1 MDKKPRC
8 MKCKHYSARA
18 LFSDLPEPIIQG
30 TCTKC
35 DKDIVA
41 NDPANEVPYWCPG
54 YETLDKKYIKC
65 PVCGGTVLNKNVFK
79 ITDDD
84 GNGGCYPSCET
95 CHGKGIL
102 EEKIMDLKNVTEE
115 VNEAMNKKVDPTNPD
130 HYKDHTSLECIEAM
144 EIIFGKAAVLDFCA
158 CNAWK
163 YIWRWKNKNGAED
176 LDKALWYAKRG
187 LDNRYMDEPN
197 YDRLKPILIEIGG
210 YIGEIKKRSQKNE
223 D

>member
-1 MDKKPRC
+1 MIITKERVKELEESLNKKHRC
-8 MKCKHYSARA
+8 MKCKHWSAVA
-18 LFSDLPEPIIQG
+18 NFIDGTGPIING

-41 NDPANEVPYWCPG
+41 NDPANEVPDWCPG
-54 YETLDKKYIKC
+54 YETMECISD
-65 PVCGGTVLNKNVFK
+65 V
-79 ITDDD
+79 
-84 GNGGCYPSCET
+84 
-95 CHGKGIL
+95 
-102 EEKIMDLKNVTEE
+102 
-115 VNEAMNKKVDPTNPD
+115 VNEAINVKADPTNPY
-130 HYKDHTSLECIEAM
+130 HYKNSTSLECIEAM

-210 YIGEIKKRSQKNE
+210 YICEIKRRSENNE

>member
-1 MDKKPRC
+1 M
-8 MKCKHYSARA
+8 A
-18 LFSDLPEPIIQG
+18 E
-30 TCTKC
+30 
-35 DKDIVA
+35 
-41 NDPANEVPYWCPG
+41 
-54 YETLDKKYIKC
+54 KYIKC
-65 PVCGGTVLNKNVFK
+65 PDCGGSGVKECGLN
-79 ITDDD
+79 
-84 GNGGCYPSCET
+84 GYSLACET
-95 CHGKGIL
+95 CHGEGIL
-102 EEKIMDLKNVTEE
+102 EEKTMDLENLTGE
-115 VNEAMNKKVDPTNPD
+115 VNEAMNVKVDPVNPN
-130 HYKDHTSLECIEAM
+130 HYKNSTSLECIEAM

-210 YIGEIKKRSQKNE
+210 HIGEIKRRSEKNE